1 MYVPGKGEGDRN
13 GMIDTLT
20 MGITSPIMES
30 LDAVFGYLKRG
41 CVVAAEVGIDDV
53 LDGRHVC
60 ASALGV
66 SGVLRMSTIV
76 TIRKM

>member
-1 MYVPGKGEGDRN
+1 MYVPGKGEGDRS

-20 MGITSPIMES
+20 MDIISPIMES
-30 LDAVFGYLKRG
+30 LDAVIGYPKG
-41 CVVAAEVGIDDV
+41 YCVVGAELGIDDV

-66 SGVLRMSTIV
+66 SGGLRMLTNV
-76 TIRKM
+76 TLRKM